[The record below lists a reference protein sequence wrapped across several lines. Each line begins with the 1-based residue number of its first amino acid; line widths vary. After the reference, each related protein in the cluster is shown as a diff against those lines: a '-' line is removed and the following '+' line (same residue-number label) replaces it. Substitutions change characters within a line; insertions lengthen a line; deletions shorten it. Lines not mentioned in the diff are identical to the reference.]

1 MESDPRGADVQDVV
15 EPNVVAEVPPEAPP
29 TEAPA
34 TEVPATEA
42 DQTPTAPPD
51 DRPRRAPGLLALLPW
66 VAVPAV
72 LWLVHLALT
81 DVGELHL
88 QYQASLAALLTAGLL
103 GVLLTRRAAVAH
115 HAAGAV
121 AACFLPVLTVIS
133 LQGTDWFFSGPFG
146 DQSFRL
152 EYATRFADDLTA
164 LADYTYAGAPAF
176 YSPGWFWLVGAASAT
191 SGVPAWQA
199 YKWMAVATLFL
210 AAALAFWLWR
220 RTCSTRLSALLLAV
234 TIIGQ
239 PALAAAWLG
248 ATTLLGAG
256 ASEPYSWVV
265 TLSLPP
271 LLTWW
276 GAPRGPSSW
285 RRGVALGV
293 ALAAAA
299 WLYLLYA
306 AVAVLAVLV
315 VAARRGARA
324 TWRELAVAGLTS
336 VLLVLPWLGG
346 FALAWDDAGRP
357 PSAATSWV
365 EGESYVHLFTVTGS
379 PWFLVAVLGA
389 VALLGLSG
397 RAHPRLRGCQGLLVT
412 TLALS
417 VVQLVLGQLGG
428 GVLAH
433 RLVLVM
439 STALLAGGTLAA
451 VEFLPRAARWTRGR
465 DWRRPAAAALAVALF
480 VGTSAHAQE
489 WMSLD
494 SDLRDL
500 ARGVAYPDGSHPAVA
515 SRAMRL
521 QYTGD
526 PSADELYAAAV
537 RTARAAGQRETGPV
551 LTDDIPLMAT
561 SPLHGYLQWWELY
574 SNPVGDYPARQE
586 FLEDLE
592 GRSPAQVVAAL
603 REDPTA
609 PTVFVLRLDEG
620 SYRFSSS
627 SWDPDTA
634 TSTAWS
640 VRLPADL
647 FDSPD
652 FVRTQVGDRTV
663 AALRP

>member
-1 MESDPRGADVQDVV
+1 MESDPRATDVQDVGAPDV
-15 EPNVVAEVPPEAPP
+15 PAEVPAEAPAEVPPQDVDAPP
-29 TEAPA
+29 PAP
-34 TEVPATEA
+34 
-42 DQTPTAPPD
+42 
-51 DRPRRAPGLLALLPW
+51 RPRRTRGALALLPW
-66 VAVPAV
+66 VLVPAA
-72 LWLVHLALT
+72 LWLLHLVLT
-81 DVGELHL
+81 DVRELHL
-88 QYQASLAALLTAGLL
+88 QYQASLVALLTAGLL
-103 GVLLTRRAAVAH
+103 GWLLTRRAAVAH
-115 HAAGAV
+115 HTAAAV
-121 AACFLPVLTVIS
+121 AACFLPALTVIS

-152 EYATRFADDLTA
+152 EYATRFADDLTS

-176 YSPGWFWLVGAASAT
+176 YSPGWFWLVGAASAA

-199 YKWMAVATLFL
+199 YKWTAVVTLFL

-239 PALAAAWLG
+239 PALSAAWLG

-265 TLSLPP
+265 TLALPP

-276 GAPRGPSSW
+276 GSPGGRGGW

-306 AVAVLAVLV
+306 AVGVLAVLV
-315 VAARRGARA
+315 VAAVRGGRG
-324 TWRELAVAGLTS
+324 TWRELAVAGGTS
-336 VLLVLPWLGG
+336 VLLVLPWLGP
-346 FALAWDDAGRP
+346 FVVAWGDAGRP

-365 EGESYVHLFTVTGS
+365 EGESYVHLFTVTAS
-379 PWFLVAVLGA
+379 PWFALAVVGA
-389 VALLGLSG
+389 VALLGLRG
-397 RAHPRLRGCQGLLVT
+397 RAHPRLRGCQGLVAAA
-412 TLALS
+412 LALS
-417 VVQLVLGQLGG
+417 VVQLVIGQLGG

-433 RLVLVM
+433 RLVLVL
-439 STALLAGGTLAA
+439 STALLAGGTLAV
-451 VEFLPRAARWTRGR
+451 VEALPRAARWVRGR

-480 VGTSAHAQE
+480 VGTSGHAQE

-500 ARGVAYPDGSHPAVA
+500 ARGVAYPDGSHPSVA

-537 RTARAAGQRETGPV
+537 RTARAAGQPETGPV

-561 SPLHGYLQWWELY
+561 SPLQGYLQWWELY
-574 SNPVGDYPARQE
+574 SNPVGDYPRRKE

-592 GRSPAQVVAAL
+592 GLRPRQVVAAL
-603 REDPTA
+603 RADPTA
-609 PTVFVLRLDEG
+609 PTVFVLGRDQDT
-620 SYRFSSS
+620 YRFSSS
-627 SWDPDTA
+627 AWDPDTA

-647 FDSPD
+647 FDSPA
-652 FVRTQVGDRTV
+652 FVSTQVGDRTV

>member
-1 MESDPRGADVQDVV
+1 MESDPTTDDDHDHDHDSV
-15 EPNVVAEVPPEAPP
+15 EPDVAAEAPTQDTAENTAVARP
-29 TEAPA
+29 T
-34 TEVPATEA
+34 
-42 DQTPTAPPD
+42 
-51 DRPRRAPGLLALLPW
+51 DRPQRAPGALSLLPW
-66 VAVPAV
+66 ALVPAA

-88 QYQASLAALLTAGLL
+88 QYQASLVALLTAGLL
-103 GVLLTRRAAVAH
+103 GWLLTRRAAVAH
-115 HAAGAV
+115 HTAAAV
-121 AACFLPVLTVIS
+121 VACLLPALTVVS

-152 EYATRFADDLTA
+152 EYATRFADDLTS

-199 YKWMAVATLFL
+199 YKWTAVATLFL
-210 AAALAFWLWR
+210 AATLAFWLWR
-220 RTCSTRLSALLLAV
+220 RTCSTRLSALLLTV
-234 TIIGQ
+234 TIVGQ
-239 PALAAAWLG
+239 PATSAAWLG

-276 GAPRGPSSW
+276 GTSRGPVGW

-293 ALAAAA
+293 ALAVAA

-306 AVAVLAVLV
+306 VVGVLAVLV
-315 VAARRGARA
+315 VAARRGGRA
-324 TWRELAVAGLTS
+324 AWGEVAVAGLTS
-336 VLLVLPWLGG
+336 VLLVLPWLGP
-346 FALAWDDAGRP
+346 FALAWVDAGRP
-357 PSAATSWV
+357 SSAATSWV

-379 PWFLVAVLGA
+379 PWFVVAVLGA

-397 RAHPRLRGCQGLLVT
+397 KAHPRLRGCQGLLVT
-412 TLALS
+412 VLVLS
-417 VVQLVLGQLGG
+417 LVQLVIGQLGG

-433 RLVLVM
+433 RLVLVL
-439 STALLAGGTLAA
+439 STALLAGGTLAT

-465 DWRRPAAAALAVALF
+465 DWRRPAAAALAVGLF

-489 WMSLD
+489 WLSLD

-500 ARGVAYPDGSHPAVA
+500 ARGVAYPDGSHPVVA
-515 SRAMRL
+515 SRAMRM

-526 PSADELYAAAV
+526 PSADELHAAAV

-574 SNPVGDYPARQE
+574 SNPVGDYPARQA

-592 GRSPAQVVAAL
+592 GRSPAEVVAAL
-603 REDPTA
+603 RADPTA
-609 PTVFVLRLDEG
+609 PTVFVLALDG
-620 SYRFSSS
+620 DAYRFSSS

-634 TSTAWS
+634 TSTAWT

-647 FDSPD
+647 FASSD
-652 FVRTQVGDRTV
+652 FVSTQVGDRTV

>member
-1 MESDPRGADVQDVV
+1 MESDPRTADVQDVV
-15 EPNVVAEVPPEAPP
+15 EPDVVAEVPPGD
-29 TEAPA
+29 TED
-34 TEVPATEA
+34 TE
-42 DQTPTAPPD
+42 DTAPVQPAG
-51 DRPRRAPGLLALLPW
+51 RSWRAPGALGLLPW
-66 VAVPAV
+66 AVVPAA
-72 LWLVHLALT
+72 LWLLHTVLT

-88 QYQASLAALLTAGLL
+88 QYQASLVALLTAGLL
-103 GVLLTRRAAVAH
+103 GWLLTRRAAVAH
-115 HAAGAV
+115 HTAAAGV
-121 AACFLPVLTVIS
+121 ACFLPALTVIS

-152 EYATRFADDLTA
+152 EYATRFADDLTS
-164 LADYTYAGAPAF
+164 LADYTYADAPAF

-191 SGVPAWQA
+191 TGVPAWQA
-199 YKWMAVATLFL
+199 YKWMAVVTMFL

-239 PALAAAWLG
+239 PATSAAWLG

-276 GAPRGPSSW
+276 GAPRGPVGW

-306 AVAVLAVLV
+306 AVGVLAVLL
-315 VAARRGARA
+315 VAAQRGIRA

-336 VLLVLPWLGG
+336 VLLVLPWLGP

-357 PSAATSWV
+357 SSAATSWV

-379 PWFLVAVLGA
+379 PWFALAVLGA

-397 RAHPRLRGCQGLLVT
+397 RAHPRLRGCQGLVVTVLV
-412 TLALS
+412 LS

-433 RLVLVM
+433 RLVLVL
-439 STALLAGGTLAA
+439 STALLAGGTLAV
-451 VEFLPRAARWTRGR
+451 VEFLPQAARWTRRR
-465 DWRRPAAAALAVALF
+465 DWRRPAAAALAVGLF

-489 WMSLD
+489 WLSLD

-500 ARGVAYPDGSHPAVA
+500 ARGVAYPDGSHPVVA
-515 SRAMRL
+515 SPAMR
-521 QYTGD
+521 QQFTGD
-526 PSADELYAAAV
+526 PSADELYAAV
-537 RTARAAGQRETGPV
+537 ERTSRAAGQSETGPV

-561 SPLHGYLQWWELY
+561 TPLHGYVQWWELY
-574 SNPVGDYPARQE
+574 SNPVGDYRQRQE

-592 GRSPAQVVAAL
+592 GRSPAEVVAAL
-603 REDPTA
+603 RADPTA
-609 PTVFVLRLDEG
+609 PTVFVLALDEDG
-620 SYRFSSS
+620 YRFSSS
-627 SWDPDTA
+627 SWDPFTA

-652 FVRTQVGDRTV
+652 FVSTQVGDRTV